1 MGSGGRQMIGK
12 SVADSES
19 VGPIEAPDVGFLVFD
34 ASDKIEFASHEILG
48 FYQSLD
54 SIGQITGMTYRDF
67 LYTLLENGEFA
78 GKAAADDPKT
88 WIENRL
94 KNHRQ
99 DGISCEEQLFDGRII
114 EVKEQDLG
122 DGRFVAR
129 WTETTEFTR
138 LRDQVEDIMESTQD
152 GFALWDQ
159 RNRLVAFNKMFLSLF
174 SNENKTPQRG
184 DDFFNVV
191 VGLINGNRVLLDCE
205 AEEWIRDYL
214 ADRRLPTFS
223 RTLAFADGRHFLVRE
238 RRARDGG
245 ITSLF
250 IDITDLK
257 KKERALLDH
266 AEMLER
272 SNYELETSRIAFE
285 EQGKQLAGLAEKVD
299 AAHLETLKAKKELQD
314 AHDDLE
320 QKVHERTANL
330 KLEIE
335 KREAIARELSKA
347 NQLALTANEMKTGFL
362 ASMSHELRTPLNAIV
377 GFSEVIDN
385 EVFGEIGCDAYK
397 EYVTNIA
404 DSARHLLETINNILE
419 ISAIESNKIA
429 LDEGVFELQ
438 TALQVPLRLLK
449 PRAEAHRLEIVTQID
464 PRVSM
469 VRGDERRIKQVFLN
483 LISNA
488 IKFSDA
494 KEEVVIDI
502 NLDRDE
508 NLKIKITDHGVG
520 MTEKDIELA
529 QIPFG
534 QEDPM
539 VARKHEGT
547 GLGLPLT
554 KTLVELHGGSLE
566 IDSAPEKGTTVTVTL
581 PSSRVIG

>member
-1 MGSGGRQMIGK
+1 MIGK
-12 SVADSES
+12 SVSVNEN

-67 LYTLLENGEFA
+67 LLMLLENGEFA
-78 GKAAADDPKT
+78 GKAAADDPKA

-94 KNHRQ
+94 KSHRQ
-99 DGISCEEQLFDGRII
+99 DGASCEEQLFDGRII

-138 LRDQVEDIMESTQD
+138 LRDQVEDIMESTHD

-159 RNRLVAFNKMFLSLF
+159 RNRLVAFNEMFVSLF
-174 SNENKTPQRG
+174 GNDGRTPQRG
-184 DDFFNVV
+184 DDFFDVV
-191 VGLINGNRVLLDCE
+191 VGLINSNQILLDCE

-257 KKERALLDH
+257 KKEKALLDH

-285 EQGKQLAGLAEKVD
+285 EQGKQLAALAEKVD

-320 QKVHERTANL
+320 HKVEERTANL

-438 TALQVPLRLLK
+438 NALEVPLRLLT
-449 PRAEAHRLEIVTQID
+449 PRAEAHRLEIVTKID

-488 IKFSDA
+488 IKFSDL
-494 KEEVVIDI
+494 KEEVLIDI

-539 VARKHEGT
+539 VARKHEGS

>member
-1 MGSGGRQMIGK
+1 MIGK

-347 NQLALTANEMKTGFL
+347 NQLVLTANEMKTGFL

-502 NLDRDE
+502 NLDRGE